1 MTDTHTPAVEPVSGG
16 DATPALHALAHPRE
30 DYAYAFL
37 DAFAKREL
45 RRRTLKAIAI
55 PGYQV
60 PYASR
65 ELPIAR
71 GWGTGGLQISLAL
84 VGPESVVKVIDQG
97 SDDSVNAANLRRFIT
112 RMSGAATTTDALACT
127 LLQSR
132 HRIPEEVLREGQV
145 LILQVPDPEPLRAVQ
160 SDSSAAHQMHADA
173 DYGQMWLVLYE
184 QLVRYK
190 QYLQGASYPSLVN
203 GRYLISP
210 SPIPRWDTPK
220 LHQAAHLTLLAA
232 GREKRLYA
240 VPPYTDVRP
249 LEFHDVPFAVEDQR
263 GWRDEALNAVHKFM
277 NELPQADGTSRYEL
291 SDSGYAEKLALVRD
305 GQPERAPGPTYYDDE
320 GNFYHAGYLRPP
332 VRPE

>member
-1 MTDTHTPAVEPVSGG
+1 MSHSTLAAL
-16 DATPALHALAHPRE
+16 ATPRA
-30 DYAYAFL
+30 DYSYAFL
-37 DAFAKREL
+37 DAFARREL

-71 GWGTGGLQISLAL
+71 GWGTGGLQVSLAL
-84 VGPESVVKVIDQG
+84 VGPQSVVKVIDQG
-97 SDDSVNAANLRRFIT
+97 ADDSVNAANLRRFIT
-112 RMSGAATTTDALACT
+112 RMSGAATTTDALQAT
-127 LLQSR
+127 ILQSR
-132 HRIPEEVLREGQV
+132 HRIPEEILREYQTLV
-145 LILQVPDPEPLRAVQ
+145 LQVPDPEPLRAVQ
-160 SDSSAAHQMHADA
+160 SDSSRAHQMHADA

-184 QLVRYK
+184 QLVRYR

-203 GRYLISP
+203 GRYVISP

-240 VPPYTDVRP
+240 VPPYTDVYP
-249 LEFHDVPFAVEDQR
+249 LEFTDVPFQVEDQR
-263 GWRDEALNAVHKFM
+263 DWRCRHTGVQHKFM
-277 NELPQADGTSRYEL
+277 NELPLADGSAGYEL
-291 SDSGYAEKLALVRD
+291 SDSGYQQKITA
-305 GQPERAPGPTYYDDE
+305 GTAPGATYYDDQ
-320 GNFYHAGYLRPP
+320 GNFYHDGYLKPP